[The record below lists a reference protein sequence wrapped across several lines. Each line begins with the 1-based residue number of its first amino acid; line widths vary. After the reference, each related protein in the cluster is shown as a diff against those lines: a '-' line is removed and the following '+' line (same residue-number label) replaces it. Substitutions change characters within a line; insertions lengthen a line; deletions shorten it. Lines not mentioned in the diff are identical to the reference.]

1 MPEMIDEAGQ
11 IESTTVNIYRT
22 AATVK
27 GGRRFSFGALV
38 VVGDRQGK
46 VGYGYAKSNEV
57 PQAIE
62 KAQRQAKRNMVSV
75 KRLGTTV
82 PHEVESKFSA
92 SRVRLMPAT
101 PGTGIVAGATV
112 RAVLEM
118 AGYSDC
124 VTKSFGSG
132 NKLNVVKAT
141 IDGLRKMRLGEEVA
155 QSRGVQLEQT
165 DIEARIERTRA
176 LTGAGLAASDTPQ
189 AGQAQAPS
197 DAKAQADADEAA
209 PASDPA
215 QDN

>member
-62 KAQRQAKRNMVSV
+62 KAQRKARRSMVSV

-82 PHEVESKFSA
+82 PHETETKFSA
-92 SRVRLMPAT
+92 SKIRLMPAT

-124 VTKSFGSG
+124 ITKSIGSG

-141 IDGLRKMRLGEEVA
+141 IDGLAKMRSSEEVA
-155 QSRGVQLEQT
+155 ERRGVQLEQSV
-165 DIEARIERTRA
+165 IEARIERTRS
-176 LTGAGLAASDTPQ
+176 LTGAGIGAST
-189 AGQAQAPS
+189 
-197 DAKAQADADEAA
+197 A
-209 PASDPA
+209 PAQGEDEGD
-215 QDN
+215 QDNNSN

>member
-46 VGYGYAKSNEV
+46 VGFGYAKSTEV
-57 PQAIE
+57 PVAIE
-62 KAQRQAKRNMVSV
+62 KAQRKARRSMVSV

-82 PHEVESKFSA
+82 PHEVESKYSA
-92 SRVRLMPAT
+92 SKIRLIPAT

-118 AGYSDC
+118 AGYNDC
-124 VTKSFGSG
+124 ITKSLGSG

-141 IDGLRKMRLGEEVA
+141 IDGLTKMRLVSDVA
-155 QSRGVQLEQT
+155 ERRGVELGESVIEQR
-165 DIEARIERTRA
+165 IARAKA
-176 LTGAGLAASDTPQ
+176 LTGAGIGASTEKASAADDDQDT
-189 AGQAQAPS
+189 S
-197 DAKAQADADEAA
+197 
-209 PASDPA
+209 
-215 QDN
+215 NN

>member
-46 VGYGYAKSNEV
+46 VGYGYAKSTEV
-57 PQAIE
+57 PVAIE
-62 KAQRQAKRNMVSV
+62 KAQRKARRSMVSV

-82 PHEVESKFSA
+82 PHEVETKFSA
-92 SRVRLMPAT
+92 SKIRLIPAT

-118 AGYSDC
+118 AGYNDC
-124 VTKSFGSG
+124 ITKSLGSG

-141 IDGLRKMRLGEEVA
+141 IDGLAKMRLAEEVA
-155 QSRGVQLEQT
+155 ERRGVELET
-165 DIEARIERTRA
+165 SVIEQRIERAKA
-176 LTGAGLAASDTPQ
+176 LTGAGIGAGSEPAASNED
-189 AGQAQAPS
+189 
-197 DAKAQADADEAA
+197 DQAD
-209 PASDPA
+209 PAT
-215 QDN
+215 DN

>member
-62 KAQRQAKRNMVSV
+62 KAQRKARRSMVSV

-82 PHEVESKFSA
+82 PHETETKFSA
-92 SRVRLMPAT
+92 SKIRLMPAT

-124 VTKSFGSG
+124 ITKSIGSG

-141 IDGLRKMRLGEEVA
+141 IDGLAKMRSSEEVA
-155 QSRGVQLEQT
+155 ERRGVELEQSV
-165 DIEARIERTRA
+165 IEARIERTRS
-176 LTGAGLAASDTPQ
+176 LTGAGIGAST
-189 AGQAQAPS
+189 
-197 DAKAQADADEAA
+197 A
-209 PASDPA
+209 PAQGEDEGD
-215 QDN
+215 QDNNSN

>member
-11 IESTTVNIYRT
+11 VESTTVNIYRT

-38 VVGDRQGK
+38 VVGDRRGK
-46 VGYGYAKSNEV
+46 VGFGYAKSNEV

-62 KAQRQAKRNMVSV
+62 KAQRKARRSMVSV
-75 KRLGTTV
+75 QKLGTTV
-82 PHEVESKFSA
+82 PHEVEARSAA

-124 VTKSFGSG
+124 ITKSLGSG

-141 IDGLRKMRLGEEVA
+141 IDGLARMRSIADVA
-155 QSRGVQLEQT
+155 ERRGVELGT
-165 DIEARIERTRA
+165 SVIEERIERART
-176 LTGAGLAASDTPQ
+176 LTGAGIAAADRPADTGDDDQGPAQPTQDEQGQAAASD
-189 AGQAQAPS
+189 
-197 DAKAQADADEAA
+197 
-209 PASDPA
+209 
-215 QDN
+215 N

>member
-57 PQAIE
+57 PQAID
-62 KAQRQAKRNMVSV
+62 KAQRKARRNMVTV

-82 PHEVESKFSA
+82 PHEVETKFSA
-92 SRVRLMPAT
+92 SKVRLMPAT

-124 VTKSFGSG
+124 ITKSIGSG

-141 IDGLRKMRLGEEVA
+141 IDGLAKMRSTEEVA
-155 QSRGVQLEQT
+155 ERRGVELDQSV
-165 DIEARIERTRA
+165 IEARIERTRA
-176 LTGAGLAASDTPQ
+176 LTGVGIGASTGPGHDE
-189 AGQAQAPS
+189 GQEDATGEAQS
-197 DAKAQADADEAA
+197 GGQGQSNSNE
-209 PASDPA
+209 
-215 QDN
+215 

>member
-46 VGYGYAKSNEV
+46 VGYGYAKSTEV
-57 PQAIE
+57 PVAIE
-62 KAQRQAKRNMVSV
+62 KAQRKARRNMVSV

-92 SRVRLMPAT
+92 SKIRLIPAT

-124 VTKSFGSG
+124 ITKSLGSS
-132 NKLNVVKAT
+132 NQLNVVKAT
-141 IDGLRKMRLGEEVA
+141 IDGLARMRLVSDVA
-155 QSRGVQLEQT
+155 DRRGVELE
-165 DIEARIERTRA
+165 DSVIEQRIERARA
-176 LTGAGLAASDTPQ
+176 LTGAGIGASSESADT
-189 AGQAQAPS
+189 S
-197 DAKAQADADEAA
+197 DAGEGD
-209 PASDPA
+209 
-215 QDN
+215 QDNSN

>member
-46 VGYGYAKSNEV
+46 VGYGYAKSTEV
-57 PQAIE
+57 PVAIE
-62 KAQRQAKRNMVSV
+62 KAQRKARRSMVSV

-82 PHEVESKFSA
+82 PHEVETKFSA
-92 SRVRLMPAT
+92 SKIRLIPAT

-124 VTKSFGSG
+124 ITKSLGSG

-141 IDGLRKMRLGEEVA
+141 IDGLAKMRLVSDVA
-155 QSRGVQLEQT
+155 GRRGVELE
-165 DIEARIERTRA
+165 DSVIEQRIERARS
-176 LTGAGLAASDTPQ
+176 LTGAGIGSST
-189 AGQAQAPS
+189 
-197 DAKAQADADEAA
+197 EAA
-209 PASDPA
+209 EAAKDDD
-215 QDN
+215 QDNNN

>member
-46 VGYGYAKSNEV
+46 VGFGYAKSTEV
-57 PQAIE
+57 PVAIE
-62 KAQRQAKRNMVSV
+62 KAQRKARRSMVSV

-82 PHEVESKFSA
+82 PHEIESKFSA
-92 SRVRLMPAT
+92 SKIRLIPAT

-118 AGYSDC
+118 AGYNDC
-124 VTKSFGSG
+124 ITKSLGSG

-141 IDGLRKMRLGEEVA
+141 IDGLAKMRLLSDVA
-155 QSRGVQLEQT
+155 ERRGVTLDDSVIEQ
-165 DIEARIERTRA
+165 RIERARF
-176 LTGAGLAASDTPQ
+176 LTGAGIGASTEK
-189 AGQAQAPS
+189 
-197 DAKAQADADEAA
+197 AKAEDHDDDAD
-209 PASDPA
+209 
-215 QDN
+215 QDSTSN

>member
-46 VGYGYAKSNEV
+46 VGYGYAKSTEV
-57 PQAIE
+57 PVAIE
-62 KAQRQAKRNMVSV
+62 KAQRKARRSMVSV

-92 SRVRLMPAT
+92 SKVRLIPAT

-118 AGYSDC
+118 AGYNDC
-124 VTKSFGSG
+124 ITKSLGSS
-132 NKLNVVKAT
+132 NQLNVVKAT
-141 IDGLRKMRLGEEVA
+141 IDGLTKLRLVSDVA
-155 QSRGVQLEQT
+155 DRRGVQLE
-165 DIEARIERTRA
+165 DSVIEQRIERARA
-176 LTGAGLAASDTPQ
+176 LTGAGIGASTE
-189 AGQAQAPS
+189 AV
-197 DAKAQADADEAA
+197 EAA
-209 PASDPA
+209 KDDD
-215 QDN
+215 QDNNN

>member
-1 MPEMIDEAGQ
+1 MTDVMEQ
-11 IESTTVNIYRT
+11 STQVETKSLGIFRT

-27 GGRRFSFGALV
+27 CGRRFSFGALV
-38 VVGDRQGK
+38 VIGDRRGK

-62 KAQRQAKRNMVSV
+62 KAQRKARRNMVTV

-82 PHEVESKFSA
+82 PHEVETRFSA
-92 SRVRLMPAT
+92 SKIRLIPAT

-124 VTKSFGSG
+124 ITKSLGSG

-141 IDGLRKMRLGEEVA
+141 IDGLAKMRLLEEVA
-155 QSRGVQLEQT
+155 ERRGVELEASV
-165 DIEARIERTRA
+165 IEQRIERAKA
-176 LTGAGLAASDTPQ
+176 LTGAGIGASSEPAA
-189 AGQAQAPS
+189 AG
-197 DAKAQADADEAA
+197 DEGDAD
-209 PASDPA
+209 PATDI
-215 QDN
+215 

>member
-46 VGYGYAKSNEV
+46 VGFGYAKSNEV

-62 KAQRQAKRNMVSV
+62 KAQRKARRSMVSV

-82 PHEVESKFSA
+82 PHEIESKFSA
-92 SRVRLMPAT
+92 SKVRLIPAT

-118 AGYSDC
+118 AGYTDC
-124 VTKSFGSG
+124 VTKSLGSG

-141 IDGLRKMRLGEEVA
+141 IDGLAKMRLAEEIA
-155 QSRGVQLEQT
+155 ERRGVELET
-165 DIEARIERTRA
+165 SVIEQRIERARA
-176 LTGAGLAASDTPQ
+176 LTGAGIGTSTQPGDDQSQDDQDDT
-189 AGQAQAPS
+189 
-197 DAKAQADADEAA
+197 
-209 PASDPA
+209 
-215 QDN
+215 N

>member
-62 KAQRQAKRNMVSV
+62 KAQRKARRNMVSV

-82 PHEVESKFSA
+82 PHEVETRFSA
-92 SRVRLMPAT
+92 SKIRLMPAT

-118 AGYSDC
+118 AGFSDC
-124 VTKSFGSG
+124 ITKSLGSG

-141 IDGLRKMRLGEEVA
+141 IDGLAKMRLSEDIA
-155 QSRGVQLEQT
+155 ARRGVELEQSV
-165 DIEARIERTRA
+165 IEQRIERTRS
-176 LTGAGLAASDTPQ
+176 LTGAGIGAST
-189 AGQAQAPS
+189 APT
-197 DAKAQADADEAA
+197 QDE
-209 PASDPA
+209 SEGD
-215 QDN
+215 QDNSN

>member
-62 KAQRQAKRNMVSV
+62 KAQRKAKRSMVSV

-92 SRVRLMPAT
+92 SKVRLIPAT

-118 AGYSDC
+118 AGYNDC
-124 VTKSFGSG
+124 VTKSIGSG
-132 NKLNVVKAT
+132 NQLNVVKAT
-141 IDGLRKMRLGEEVA
+141 IDGLTKMRLAEEVA
-155 QSRGVQLEQT
+155 ARRGVQLEPSV
-165 DIEARIERTRA
+165 IEQRIERARA
-176 LTGAGLAASDTPQ
+176 LTGTGIGASSKPQ
-189 AGQAQAPS
+189 AAT
-197 DAKAQADADEAA
+197 
-209 PASDPA
+209 
-215 QDN
+215 QDTDQDDSN

>member
-46 VGYGYAKSNEV
+46 VGFGYAKSTEV
-57 PQAIE
+57 PVAIE
-62 KAQRQAKRNMVSV
+62 KAQRKARRSMVSV

-82 PHEVESKFSA
+82 PHEVESKYSA
-92 SRVRLMPAT
+92 SKIRLIPAT

-118 AGYSDC
+118 AGYNDC
-124 VTKSFGSG
+124 ITKSLGSG

-141 IDGLRKMRLGEEVA
+141 IDGLTKMRLVSDVA
-155 QSRGVQLEQT
+155 ERRGVDLGESVIEQ
-165 DIEARIERTRA
+165 RIERARA
-176 LTGAGLAASDTPQ
+176 LTGAGIGAS
-189 AGQAQAPS
+189 S
-197 DAKAQADADEAA
+197 EKAETADDAD
-209 PASDPA
+209 
-215 QDN
+215 QDTSNN

>member
-62 KAQRQAKRNMVSV
+62 KAQRKARRSMVSV

-82 PHEVESKFSA
+82 PHETETKFSA
-92 SRVRLMPAT
+92 SKIRLMPAT

-124 VTKSFGSG
+124 ITKSIGSG

-141 IDGLRKMRLGEEVA
+141 IDGLTKMRLAEEVA
-155 QSRGVQLEQT
+155 QRRGVELEQSV
-165 DIEARIERTRA
+165 IEARIERTRS
-176 LTGAGLAASDTPQ
+176 LTGAGIGAST
-189 AGQAQAPS
+189 APTQGE
-197 DAKAQADADEAA
+197 DQGD
-209 PASDPA
+209 
-215 QDN
+215 QDNDSN

>member
-46 VGYGYAKSNEV
+46 VGYGYAKSTEV
-57 PQAIE
+57 PVAIE
-62 KAQRQAKRNMVSV
+62 KAQRKARRGMVSV

-82 PHEVESKFSA
+82 PHEVETSFSA
-92 SRVRLMPAT
+92 SKIRLIPAT

-124 VTKSFGSG
+124 ITKSLGSG
-132 NKLNVVKAT
+132 NKLNVVKAV
-141 IDGLRKMRLGEEVA
+141 IDGLAQMRLMSEVA
-155 QSRGVQLEQT
+155 ERRGVELE
-165 DIEARIERTRA
+165 DSVIEQRIERARA
-176 LTGAGLAASDTPQ
+176 LTGTGIGASTESKSDDDSSDDDADKASD
-189 AGQAQAPS
+189 
-197 DAKAQADADEAA
+197 
-209 PASDPA
+209 
-215 QDN
+215 N

>member
-62 KAQRQAKRNMVSV
+62 KAQRKARRNMVTV

-82 PHEVESKFSA
+82 PHEVETRFSA
-92 SRVRLMPAT
+92 SKIRLIPAT

-124 VTKSFGSG
+124 ITKSLGSG

-141 IDGLRKMRLGEEVA
+141 IDGLAKMRLLEEVA
-155 QSRGVQLEQT
+155 ERRGVELEASV
-165 DIEARIERTRA
+165 IEQRIERAKA
-176 LTGAGLAASDTPQ
+176 LTGAGIGASTEPAA
-189 AGQAQAPS
+189 AG
-197 DAKAQADADEAA
+197 DEGDAD
-209 PASDPA
+209 PAT
-215 QDN
+215 DN

>member
-46 VGYGYAKSNEV
+46 VGYGYAKSTEV
-57 PQAIE
+57 PVAIE
-62 KAQRQAKRNMVSV
+62 KAQRKARRSMVSV

-82 PHEVESKFSA
+82 PHEIETSFSA
-92 SRVRLMPAT
+92 SKIRLIPAT

-124 VTKSFGSG
+124 ITKSLGSG
-132 NKLNVVKAT
+132 NKLNVVKAV
-141 IDGLRKMRLGEEVA
+141 IDGLAKLRLIEDVA
-155 QSRGVQLEQT
+155 ERRGVDLGDSVIEQ
-165 DIEARIERTRA
+165 RIERARA
-176 LTGAGLAASDTPQ
+176 LTGAGIGASTEAADTSDS
-189 AGQAQAPS
+189 S
-197 DAKAQADADEAA
+197 DDADKAN
-209 PASDPA
+209 
-215 QDN
+215 DN

>member
-46 VGYGYAKSNEV
+46 VGYGYAKSTEV
-57 PQAIE
+57 PVAIE
-62 KAQRQAKRNMVSV
+62 KAQRKARRGMVSV

-82 PHEVESKFSA
+82 PHEVETNFSA
-92 SRVRLMPAT
+92 SKIRLIPAT

-124 VTKSFGSG
+124 ITKSLGSG
-132 NKLNVVKAT
+132 NKLNVVKAV
-141 IDGLRKMRLGEEVA
+141 IDGLAQMKLLSEVA
-155 QSRGVQLEQT
+155 ERRGVELE
-165 DIEARIERTRA
+165 DSVIEQRIERARA
-176 LTGAGLAASDTPQ
+176 LTGTGIGASTEPKSDDDSSDDADKASD
-189 AGQAQAPS
+189 
-197 DAKAQADADEAA
+197 
-209 PASDPA
+209 
-215 QDN
+215 N

>member
-62 KAQRQAKRNMVSV
+62 KAQRKARRNMVTV

-82 PHEVESKFSA
+82 PHEVETRFSA
-92 SRVRLMPAT
+92 STIRLIPAT

-124 VTKSFGSG
+124 ITKSLGSG

-141 IDGLRKMRLGEEVA
+141 IDGLAKMRLLEEVA
-155 QSRGVQLEQT
+155 ERRGVELEASV
-165 DIEARIERTRA
+165 IEQRIERAKA
-176 LTGAGLAASDTPQ
+176 LTGAGIGASTEPAA
-189 AGQAQAPS
+189 AG
-197 DAKAQADADEAA
+197 DEGDAD
-209 PASDPA
+209 PATE
-215 QDN
+215 N

>member
-46 VGYGYAKSNEV
+46 VGFGYAKSTEV
-57 PQAIE
+57 PVAIE
-62 KAQRQAKRNMVSV
+62 KAQRKARRSMVSV

-82 PHEVESKFSA
+82 PHEVESKYSA
-92 SRVRLMPAT
+92 SKIRLIPAT

-118 AGYSDC
+118 AGYNDC
-124 VTKSFGSG
+124 ITKSLGSG

-141 IDGLRKMRLGEEVA
+141 IDGLTKMRLVSDVA
-155 QSRGVQLEQT
+155 ERRGVDLGESVIEQ
-165 DIEARIERTRA
+165 RIERARA
-176 LTGAGLAASDTPQ
+176 LTGAGIGASTE
-189 AGQAQAPS
+189 
-197 DAKAQADADEAA
+197 KAETADDAD
-209 PASDPA
+209 
-215 QDN
+215 QDTSNN

>member
-11 IESTTVNIYRT
+11 IESTTVKIYRT

-62 KAQRQAKRNMVSV
+62 KAQRKAKRSMVSV

-92 SRVRLMPAT
+92 SKVRLIPAT

-118 AGYSDC
+118 AGYNDC
-124 VTKSFGSG
+124 VTKSIGSG
-132 NKLNVVKAT
+132 NQLNVVKAT
-141 IDGLRKMRLGEEVA
+141 IEGLARMRLAAEIA
-155 QSRGVQLEQT
+155 ARRGVELEPSM
-165 DIEARIERTRA
+165 IEQRIERARA
-176 LTGAGLAASDTPQ
+176 LTGTGIGAGSAAKQPTEVDGDNDDT
-189 AGQAQAPS
+189 
-197 DAKAQADADEAA
+197 
-209 PASDPA
+209 
-215 QDN
+215 N

>member
-46 VGYGYAKSNEV
+46 VGYGYAKSTEV
-57 PQAIE
+57 PVAIE
-62 KAQRQAKRNMVSV
+62 KAQRKARRGMVSV

-92 SRVRLMPAT
+92 SKIRLIPAT

-118 AGYSDC
+118 AGYNDC
-124 VTKSFGSG
+124 ITKSLGSS

-141 IDGLRKMRLGEEVA
+141 IDGLARLRLVSDVA
-155 QSRGVQLEQT
+155 ERRGVELDDSVIEQ
-165 DIEARIERTRA
+165 RIERARS
-176 LTGAGLAASDTPQ
+176 LTGAGIGAST
-189 AGQAQAPS
+189 
-197 DAKAQADADEAA
+197 EAA
-209 PASDPA
+209 GTATEGD
-215 QDN
+215 QDNSN

>member
-1 MPEMIDEAGQ
+1 
-11 IESTTVNIYRT
+11 
-22 AATVK
+22 
-27 GGRRFSFGALV
+27 LV

-62 KAQRQAKRNMVSV
+62 KAQRKARRSMVSV

-82 PHEVESKFSA
+82 PHETETKFSA
-92 SRVRLMPAT
+92 SKIRLMPAT

-124 VTKSFGSG
+124 ITKSIGSG

-141 IDGLRKMRLGEEVA
+141 IDGLAKMRLSEEVA
-155 QSRGVQLEQT
+155 ERRGVQLEQSV
-165 DIEARIERTRA
+165 IEARIERTRS
-176 LTGAGLAASDTPQ
+176 LTGAGIGSST
-189 AGQAQAPS
+189 
-197 DAKAQADADEAA
+197 A
-209 PASDPA
+209 PAQGEDEGD
-215 QDN
+215 QDNNSN

>member
-46 VGYGYAKSNEV
+46 VGFGYAKSTEV
-57 PQAIE
+57 PVAIE
-62 KAQRQAKRNMVSV
+62 KAQRKARRSMVSV

-82 PHEVESKFSA
+82 PHEVESRYSA
-92 SRVRLMPAT
+92 SVIRLIPAT

-118 AGYSDC
+118 AGYNDC
-124 VTKSFGSG
+124 ITKSLGSG
-132 NKLNVVKAT
+132 NKLNVVKAV
-141 IDGLRKMRLGEEVA
+141 IDGLAQMKLLSEVA
-155 QSRGVQLEQT
+155 ERRGVELE
-165 DIEARIERTRA
+165 DSVIEQRIERARA
-176 LTGAGLAASDTPQ
+176 LTGAGIGASTEPTGDDSESSDDADKASD
-189 AGQAQAPS
+189 
-197 DAKAQADADEAA
+197 
-209 PASDPA
+209 
-215 QDN
+215 N

>member
-46 VGYGYAKSNEV
+46 VGFGYAKSTEV
-57 PQAIE
+57 PVAIE
-62 KAQRQAKRNMVSV
+62 KAQRKARRSMVSV

-82 PHEVESKFSA
+82 PHETESKYSA
-92 SRVRLMPAT
+92 SKIRLIPAT

-124 VTKSFGSG
+124 ITKSLGSG

-141 IDGLRKMRLGEEVA
+141 IDGLSKMRLVDEVA
-155 QSRGVQLEQT
+155 ARRGVTLDGSVIEQ
-165 DIEARIERTRA
+165 RIERARA
-176 LTGAGLAASDTPQ
+176 LTGAGIGTSTEKPGTIDD
-189 AGQAQAPS
+189 G
-197 DAKAQADADEAA
+197 D
-209 PASDPA
+209 
-215 QDN
+215 QDSTSN

>member
-46 VGYGYAKSNEV
+46 VGYGYAKSTEV
-57 PQAIE
+57 PVAIE
-62 KAQRQAKRNMVSV
+62 KAQRKARRGMVSV

-92 SRVRLMPAT
+92 SKIRLIPAT

-118 AGYSDC
+118 AGYNDC
-124 VTKSFGSG
+124 ITKSLGSS

-141 IDGLRKMRLGEEVA
+141 IDGLAKMRLVSDVA
-155 QSRGVQLEQT
+155 DRRGVELDDSVIEQ
-165 DIEARIERTRA
+165 RIERARA
-176 LTGAGLAASDTPQ
+176 LTGAGIGASTEG
-189 AGQAQAPS
+189 AENAES
-197 DAKAQADADEAA
+197 ADEGDQNN
-209 PASDPA
+209 S
-215 QDN
+215 N

>member
-46 VGYGYAKSNEV
+46 VGFGYAKSPEV

-62 KAQRQAKRNMVSV
+62 KAQRKARRNMVAV

-82 PHEVESKFSA
+82 PHEIESKYSA
-92 SRVRLMPAT
+92 SKIRLIPAT

-118 AGYSDC
+118 AGYNDC
-124 VTKSFGSG
+124 ITKSLGSG

-141 IDGLRKMRLGEEVA
+141 IDGLAKMRSLEEVA
-155 QSRGVQLEQT
+155 ERRGVELDASVIEQ
-165 DIEARIERTRA
+165 RIERARA
-176 LTGAGLAASDTPQ
+176 LTGAGIGASAED
-189 AGQAQAPS
+189 AQATQE
-197 DAKAQADADEAA
+197 DD
-209 PASDPA
+209 SDPA
-215 QDN
+215 TNN

>member
-46 VGYGYAKSNEV
+46 VGYGYAKSTEV
-57 PQAIE
+57 PVAIE
-62 KAQRQAKRNMVSV
+62 KAQRKARRGMVSV

-92 SRVRLMPAT
+92 SKIRLIPAT

-118 AGYSDC
+118 AGYNDC
-124 VTKSFGSG
+124 ITKSLGSS

-141 IDGLRKMRLGEEVA
+141 IDGLAKMRLVSDVA
-155 QSRGVQLEQT
+155 DRRGVELDDSVIEQ
-165 DIEARIERTRA
+165 RIERARA
-176 LTGAGLAASDTPQ
+176 LTGAGIGASTEG
-189 AGQAQAPS
+189 AE
-197 DAKAQADADEAA
+197 KAESADEG
-209 PASDPA
+209 D
-215 QDN
+215 QDNSN

>member
-62 KAQRQAKRNMVSV
+62 KAQRKARRNMVTV

-82 PHEVESKFSA
+82 PHEVETRFSA
-92 SRVRLMPAT
+92 SKIRLIPAT

-124 VTKSFGSG
+124 ITKSLGSG

-141 IDGLRKMRLGEEVA
+141 IDGLAKMRLLEEGA
-155 QSRGVQLEQT
+155 ERRGVELEASV
-165 DIEARIERTRA
+165 IEQRIERAKA
-176 LTGAGLAASDTPQ
+176 LTGAGIGASTEPAA
-189 AGQAQAPS
+189 AG
-197 DAKAQADADEAA
+197 DEGDAD
-209 PASDPA
+209 PAT
-215 QDN
+215 DN

>member
-62 KAQRQAKRNMVSV
+62 KAQRKARRNMVSV

-82 PHEVESKFSA
+82 PHEVETRFSA
-92 SRVRLMPAT
+92 SKIRLMPAT

-124 VTKSFGSG
+124 ITKSLGSG

-141 IDGLRKMRLGEEVA
+141 IEGLAKMRLAEEIA
-155 QSRGVQLEQT
+155 ARRGVELEQSV
-165 DIEARIERTRA
+165 IEQRIERTRS
-176 LTGAGLAASDTPQ
+176 LTGAGIGAST
-189 AGQAQAPS
+189 APTQDDS
-197 DAKAQADADEAA
+197 DGD
-209 PASDPA
+209 
-215 QDN
+215 QDNSN

>member
-38 VVGDRQGK
+38 VVGDRRGK
-46 VGYGYAKSNEV
+46 VGYGYAKSKEV

-62 KAQRQAKRNMVSV
+62 KAQRQARRQMVSV

-82 PHEVESKFSA
+82 PHEIEATYSA
-92 SRVRLMPAT
+92 SKIRLMPAT

-118 AGYSDC
+118 AGFADC
-124 VTKSFGSG
+124 ITKSLGSG

-141 IDGLRKMRLGEEVA
+141 IDGLAKMRTIEEVA
-155 QSRGVQLEQT
+155 ERRGVDLGQSTIAQ
-165 DIEARIERTRA
+165 RIERARA
-176 LTGAGLAASDTPQ
+176 LTGAGIATP
-189 AGQAQAPS
+189 
-197 DAKAQADADEAA
+197 DAA
-209 PASDPA
+209 PKATGDGEEGGDASPT
-215 QDN
+215 DN

>member
-46 VGYGYAKSNEV
+46 VGYGYAKSTEV
-57 PQAIE
+57 PVAIE
-62 KAQRQAKRNMVSV
+62 KAQRKARRGMVSV

-92 SRVRLMPAT
+92 SKIRLIPAT

-118 AGYSDC
+118 AGYNDC
-124 VTKSFGSG
+124 ITKSLGSS

-141 IDGLRKMRLGEEVA
+141 IDGLARLRLVSDVA
-155 QSRGVQLEQT
+155 ERRGVELDDSVIEQ
-165 DIEARIERTRA
+165 RIERARS
-176 LTGAGLAASDTPQ
+176 LTGAGIGTSTEPA
-189 AGQAQAPS
+189 
-197 DAKAQADADEAA
+197 EAA
-209 PASDPA
+209 TEGD
-215 QDN
+215 QDNSN

>member
-46 VGYGYAKSNEV
+46 VGYGYAKSTEV
-57 PQAIE
+57 PVAIE
-62 KAQRQAKRNMVSV
+62 KAQRKARRSMVSV

-82 PHEVESKFSA
+82 PHEVETKYSA
-92 SRVRLMPAT
+92 SKIRLIPAT

-118 AGYSDC
+118 AGYNDC
-124 VTKSFGSG
+124 ITKSLGSG

-141 IDGLRKMRLGEEVA
+141 IDGLAKMRLVSDVA
-155 QSRGVQLEQT
+155 ERRGVQLE
-165 DIEARIERTRA
+165 DSVIEQRIERARA
-176 LTGAGLAASDTPQ
+176 LTGAGIGASIE
-189 AGQAQAPS
+189 AV
-197 DAKAQADADEAA
+197 EAA
-209 PASDPA
+209 KDDD
-215 QDN
+215 QDNNN

>member
-46 VGYGYAKSNEV
+46 VGYGYAKSTEV
-57 PQAIE
+57 PVAIE
-62 KAQRQAKRNMVSV
+62 KAQRKARRGMVSV

-92 SRVRLMPAT
+92 SKIRLIPAT

-118 AGYSDC
+118 AGYNDC
-124 VTKSFGSG
+124 ITKSLGSS

-141 IDGLRKMRLGEEVA
+141 IDGLARLRLVSDVA
-155 QSRGVQLEQT
+155 ERRGVELDDSVIEQ
-165 DIEARIERTRA
+165 RIERARS
-176 LTGAGLAASDTPQ
+176 LTGAGIGAST
-189 AGQAQAPS
+189 
-197 DAKAQADADEAA
+197 EAA
-209 PASDPA
+209 ETATEGD
-215 QDN
+215 QDNSN

>member
-1 MPEMIDEAGQ
+1 MIDEAGQ

-46 VGYGYAKSNEV
+46 VGFGYAKSPEV

-62 KAQRQAKRNMVSV
+62 KAQRKARRNMVAV

-82 PHEVESKFSA
+82 PHEIESKYSA
-92 SRVRLMPAT
+92 SKIRLIPAT

-124 VTKSFGSG
+124 ITKSLGSG

-141 IDGLRKMRLGEEVA
+141 IDGLAKMRSLEEVA
-155 QSRGVQLEQT
+155 ERRGVELDASVIEQ
-165 DIEARIERTRA
+165 RIERARA
-176 LTGAGLAASDTPQ
+176 LTGAGIGASAED
-189 AGQAQAPS
+189 AQAT
-197 DAKAQADADEAA
+197 QADE
-209 PASDPA
+209 SDPA
-215 QDN
+215 TNN

>member
-46 VGYGYAKSNEV
+46 VGYGYAKSTEV
-57 PQAIE
+57 PVAIE
-62 KAQRQAKRNMVSV
+62 KAQRKARRGMVSV

-82 PHEVESKFSA
+82 PHEVETSFSA
-92 SRVRLMPAT
+92 SKIRLIPAT

-124 VTKSFGSG
+124 ITKSLGSG
-132 NKLNVVKAT
+132 NKLNVVKAV
-141 IDGLRKMRLGEEVA
+141 IDGLAQMKLLSEVA
-155 QSRGVQLEQT
+155 ERRGIELE
-165 DIEARIERTRA
+165 DSVIEQRIERARA
-176 LTGAGLAASDTPQ
+176 LTGTGIGASTEPKGDDDSSDDADKASD
-189 AGQAQAPS
+189 
-197 DAKAQADADEAA
+197 
-209 PASDPA
+209 
-215 QDN
+215 N